1 MCSVLTNGISV
12 TERFPW
18 CHSNPRASTPAAY
31 SLTRDIF
38 VLRGMNFGAPVRIRG
53 LTTSGQQHWD
63 RTTAPTVSNF
73 MAPGRFHVV
82 LLL

>member
-1 MCSVLTNGISV
+1 
-12 TERFPW
+12 
-18 CHSNPRASTPAAY
+18 
-31 SLTRDIF
+31 
-38 VLRGMNFGAPVRIRG
+38 MNFGAPVRIRG